1 MLIVVHLDRAR
12 LFRWQL
18 ALAEALRDGGHTGVV
33 QFRATSEPLPVSL
46 TSLLDFDAARLRTA
60 RDRFSA
66 LLRPADFAN
75 FTNTPK
81 ARCDLEIDLSATND
95 PAATRFRTL
104 RPLYDGSVKD
114 HALFHALLKGR
125 APQLMITDSDGYV
138 WPVGLPALETPT
150 RLAPSLDQSQSRLV
164 EGLRLTV
171 TRLASGER
179 PQSAPQS
186 FEPVDATKRSVL
198 QSAANF
204 TSQRAVRKFARVRD
218 RISGDAARWHVAWRK
233 ITDAELPQP
242 GVLKLSDFHILPD
255 DGKRFYA
262 DPFAFAHE
270 GKTHVFVEEFPDHTQ
285 KGIISHFTIS
295 DDDVAT
301 QPFPVLDEPHHL
313 SYPQVFAEGGEIWML
328 PEAAASRGLDLYRA
342 EQFPDRW
349 VKAARIL
356 NEPVHDATLFSHLG
370 HFWIAA
376 STTAHQSS
384 SWDSLSLFWSDKLL
398 GPWRPHAR
406 NPVLIDAKSARPA
419 GGLWHDGESLIR
431 AAQDCSQNYGGQIT
445 LKRITGLDPRR
456 FDEVTIGTISFA
468 PENRILGPH
477 TISRTGNI
485 ELIDLYARPSILRA
499 GS

>member
-18 ALAEALRDGGHTGVV
+18 ALAEALRDRGHTGVV

-46 TSLLDFDAARLRTA
+46 TSLLDFDAARLRTT

-66 LLRPADFAN
+66 LLRPADFAK
-75 FTNTPK
+75 FSS
-81 ARCDLEIDLSATND
+81 AQSGIADLEIDLSTVVE
-95 PAATRFRTL
+95 PAQTSKRTL
-104 RPLYDGSVKD
+104 RPNFDGSPKD
-114 HALFHALLKGR
+114 HALYHALLASR
-125 APQLMITDSDGYV
+125 APDLTVADSAGGV
-138 WPVGLPALETPT
+138 WPIGLPALETPA
-150 RLAPSLDQSQSRLV
+150 RLAPSLDQTASRLV
-164 EGLRLTV
+164 EGLVLIV
-171 TRLASGER
+171 ARLASAER
-179 PQSAPQS
+179 PPQSAAPVPNAGKPQS
-186 FEPVDATKRSVL
+186 VLSSATKFASKRMASKL
-198 QSAANF
+198 S
-204 TSQRAVRKFARVRD
+204 RAGDRVT
-218 RISGDAARWHVAWRK
+218 GDAPKWHVAWRK
-233 ITDAELPQP
+233 IADAELPQP
-242 GVLKLSDFHILPD
+242 GILKLSAFHILPD

-285 KGIISHFTIS
+285 KGIISHVTIS
-295 DDDVAT
+295 DDGVAT

-328 PEAAASRGLDLYRA
+328 PEASSSGGLNLYRA

-370 HFWIAA
+370 HCWIAA

-384 SWDSLSLFWSDKLL
+384 SWDSLALFWSDKLL

-419 GGLWHDGESLIR
+419 GALWQDGESLIR

-456 FDEVTIGTISFA
+456 FDEVTIGTLSFA
-468 PENRILGPH
+468 PESRILGPH
-477 TISRTGNI
+477 TFSRAGNI
-485 ELIDLYARPSILRA
+485 ELIDLYARPSFLRA